1 MINTERPAGV
11 HKEADLHAQ
20 PVTGGTVVEGDLQI
34 AFPRY
39 RQWLLTLRDR
49 SLGKNI
55 TKAYRMVWP
64 PEPTRMRPAG
74 LEMLNGNSR
83 SMRCASCADKR
94 AVSWW
99 TIQTST

>member
-55 TKAYRMVWP
+55 TKAYRMAAS
-64 PEPTRMRPAG
+64 RFLG
-74 LEMLNGNSR
+74 LAANGRSR
-83 SMRCASCADKR
+83 
-94 AVSWW
+94 VSPRSALG
-99 TIQTST
+99 TLLPVSFLGTCHSDMQTE